1 MDDDMKFVLS
11 QDAGADEL
19 CISGEEY
26 KYLIKVRRHTIG
38 DLIAFRSRKN
48 LQEEFRYRLERTD
61 GRNAY
66 FALQNH
72 RNAPCEPAKTLHIG
86 WCLIDPKT
94 IEKVLPMLSELG
106 VAKITFIHCRR
117 SQRNFRLDFERF
129 ERIME
134 SSIMQSGRTSMIEL
148 AESPAL
154 SAFLKEHPEAVILNF
169 GGELLRHD
177 ESVETVVIGCE
188 GGFDENEQK
197 LFSDYRIRQ
206 FSSGMVLRSETAAV
220 ALAGMMALS

>member
-1 MDDDMKFVLS
+1 MKFLLS
-11 QDAGADEL
+11 EDAGSDAL

-38 DLIAFRSRKN
+38 DLITFRSRRN

-72 RNAPCEPAKTLHIG
+72 QTTPCEPVKTLHIG

-106 VAKITFIHCRR
+106 VDKITFIHCRR

-129 ERIME
+129 ERILE
-134 SSIMQSGRTSMIEL
+134 SSIMQCGRTSMIEL

-169 GGELLRHD
+169 GGELLSHD
-177 ESVETVVIGCE
+177 ESIETVVIGCE
-188 GGFDENEQK
+188 GGFDETEQK
-197 LFSDYRIRQ
+197 LFVDHRIRQ
-206 FSSGMVLRSETAAV
+206 FASGMILRSETAAV
-220 ALAGMMALS
+220 AVAGILAIS